1 LASGRARTD
10 DLISP
15 RSEDSSDDKGGHV
28 ADEVLVEYADRVAI
42 MTINRPQARNAI
54 NHAVSA
60 LMAEALDELDR
71 RDDLTVGIITGA
83 GETFSSGM
91 DLKAFLAGEN
101 VSIEGR
107 GLAGLTQ
114 APPRKPLI
122 AAVEGWA
129 LAGGCEVALACDLI
143 VAADDAKFG
152 IPEVKRGLV
161 AGAGGLI
168 RLPRRIPAGIAM
180 ELALTGDPLPAAD
193 AYRLG
198 LVNTLTMPGAALD
211 GARALAARIA
221 ANGPLA
227 VTATKQIVARQHDWD
242 LDDAWARQQP
252 IVQPVFG
259 SQDAREGARAFAEK
273 RAPVWTGR

>member
-1 LASGRARTD
+1 M
-10 DLISP
+10 
-15 RSEDSSDDKGGHV
+15 
-28 ADEVLVEYADRVAI
+28 ADEVLVEHADRIAVI
-42 MTINRPQARNAI
+42 TINRPHARNAI
-54 NHAVSA
+54 NRAVSA
-60 LMAEALDELDR
+60 QLAEALDELDQ

-83 GETFSSGM
+83 GGTFSAGM

-101 VSIEGR
+101 VNIEGK
-107 GLAGLTQ
+107 GFAGFTRAL
-114 APPRKPLI
+114 PRKPLI

-129 LAGGCEVALACDLI
+129 LAGGCEIALACDLI

-161 AGAGGLI
+161 AAAGGLI

-180 ELALTGDPLPAAD
+180 ELALTGDPMAAAD
-193 AYRLG
+193 AHRLG
-198 LVNTLTMPGAALD
+198 LVNALTPPGAALD

-227 VTATKQIVARQHDWD
+227 VAATKQIVAQQHDWD
-242 LDDAWARQQP
+242 MADAWAMQEP
-252 IVQPVFG
+252 ITRPVFG
-259 SQDAREGARAFAEK
+259 SEDAREGARAFAEK